1 MVGESAPPRAP
12 AVSRLKK
19 TVLDRMVGGHT
30 RAADWGRGLSL
41 EGRVAGR
48 RREGQAGP
56 GGRGGSEGQGDG
68 ERASSSN
75 DGGGPAT
82 PANPAVATPV
92 VEMPPGFDSTAG
104 HDVVRGQPVE
114 PAAPMTLAEQA
125 ILIRAQLGWQPKSMA
140 KSSKGRRSKK
150 QQQQQRSASA
160 PNSSA
165 PSPPVSAAAT
175 SRPISPGA
183 SASPPSIHEKAASWS
198 QWQASI
204 DRRVTLALG
213 VHARRSAAME
223 RNTTGLSENPYTRLT
238 YIHSYRCGSS
248 GYLQSGAGD
257 LRGVCAARKIEQ
269 RYREVLRIART

>member
-1 MVGESAPPRAP
+1 MREPSTAQLVGEGAPPRAP

-56 GGRGGSEGQGDG
+56 GGRGGSEGHGDG

-160 PNSSA
+160 SAPNSSA
-165 PSPPVSAAAT
+165 QSPPVSAAAT
-175 SRPISPGA
+175 SRPPSPGA

-213 VHARRSAAME
+213 VHARRSAASFAME
-223 RNTTGLSENPYTRLT
+223 RNTAGQGENPYIKIT
-238 YIHSYRCGSS
+238 YIHSYRCGSR
-248 GYLQSGAGD
+248 AE
-257 LRGVCAARKIEQ
+257 RF
-269 RYREVLRIART
+269 

>member
-30 RAADWGRGLSL
+30 LAADWCRRLSL

-56 GGRGGSEGQGDG
+56 GGRGGSEGHGDG

-82 PANPAVATPV
+82 PANPAVATPI

-104 HDVVRGQPVE
+104 HDVVRGQPVVE

-140 KSSKGRRSKK
+140 KSSKGRTEVKR
-150 QQQQQRSASA
+150 
-160 PNSSA
+160 
-165 PSPPVSAAAT
+165 AAAAAAAKRLGT
-175 SRPISPGA
+175 ERPQQHAVAARFRSR
-183 SASPPSIHEKAASWS
+183 H
-198 QWQASI
+198 QQASI
-204 DRRVTLALG
+204 TRRLSVASVLTREGGIVVAVASVDR
-213 VHARRSAAME
+213 S
-223 RNTTGLSENPYTRLT
+223 TRDV
-238 YIHSYRCGSS
+238 
-248 GYLQSGAGD
+248 GAG
-257 LRGVCAARKIEQ
+257 RARETICRHGKEHD
-269 RYREVLRIART
+269 RSE